1 MAECGFGTGELGGG
15 QTRQRGRS
23 KHRLCLIECQRERNG
38 MTSLASL
45 TRTMVIRRVA
55 LFSCHVIGAS
65 VGCRCGFLRRCGV
78 MMRVE
83 MPRSP
88 RMVSVSSYIFCSVGK
103 VTLRLRRHLYGH
115 LCRHHVTRQAAQW
128 QQGDHEGEEKNTHQL
143 MIGQSAKKF
152 PSL

>member
-1 MAECGFGTGELGGG
+1 
-15 QTRQRGRS
+15 
-23 KHRLCLIECQRERNG
+23 

-45 TRTMVIRRVA
+45 AGTMVIRRVA
-55 LFSCHVIGAS
+55 LLGRHVIGAS
-65 VGCRCGFLRRCGV
+65 IDRSCGFLRRCGL

-88 RMVSVSSYIFCSVGK
+88 RMISVRSYIFCSVGM
-103 VTLRLRRHLYGH
+103 VAWPRFSLRTLCRCLSRHLYSH
-115 LCRHHVTRQAAQW
+115 LRRHHVTRKAAQR
-128 QQGDHEGEEKNTHQL
+128 QQGDHEGEKKNTHQL

>member
-1 MAECGFGTGELGGG
+1 
-15 QTRQRGRS
+15 
-23 KHRLCLIECQRERNG
+23 

-45 TRTMVIRRVA
+45 AGTMVIAMVTRRVA
-55 LFSCHVIGAS
+55 LFGRHVIGAS
-65 VGCRCGFLRRCGV
+65 VDRRCSFVRRCGL

-83 MPRSP
+83 MPKNP
-88 RMVSVSSYIFCSVGK
+88 RMISVSSYIFCSIDRM
-103 VTLRLRRHLYGH
+103 TMRLRRHLYGH
-115 LCRHHVTRQAAQW
+115 LCRHHVTREAAQW

>member
-1 MAECGFGTGELGGG
+1 
-15 QTRQRGRS
+15 
-23 KHRLCLIECQRERNG
+23 

-45 TRTMVIRRVA
+45 ARPMGVRRVA
-55 LFSCHVIGAS
+55 LFGRHVTGAS
-65 VGCRCGFLRRCGV
+65 VGCRCSVLRRCGV

-88 RMVSVSSYIFCSVGK
+88 RMISVSSTIFCSVGM
-103 VTLRLRRHLYGH
+103 VIAHLVLLRMLSRQLDRHLR
-115 LCRHHVTRQAAQW
+115 RHHVTRQAAQW